1 MVYPLAA
8 FLRGVE
14 RPFLFLEGRFSFQS
28 SLRASSPIWESE
40 ASLARTRERAAKPFA
55 FLRPSLARSREARFG
70 SLRLAQTGELA
81 RRLFPVWTFGSRASQ
96 TGNPVVSGSSPSL
109 TFEKKL
115 DFLRVSELA

>member
-70 SLRLAQTGELA
+70 SPKQESLLAGYFQSGRLVRGRPET
-81 RRLFPVWTFGSRASQ
+81 R
-96 TGNPVVSGSSPSL
+96 NPVVSGSSPSL

>member
-70 SLRLAQTGELA
+70 SPKQGACSQAISSLDVWFEGVTDWQSGGLRFKSFTDL
-81 RRLFPVWTFGSRASQ
+81 
-96 TGNPVVSGSSPSL
+96 
-109 TFEKKL
+109 
-115 DFLRVSELA
+115 

>member
-40 ASLARTRERAAKPFA
+40 SRENARASGEAFRFPPPFA
-55 FLRPSLARSREARFG
+55 RAFSRG

-81 RRLFPVWTFGSRASQ
+81 RRLFPVGTFGSRASTDSQ
-96 TGNPVVSGSSPSL
+96 SGG
-109 TFEKKL
+109 
-115 DFLRVSELA
+115 LRFKSFTDL

>member
-40 ASLARTRERAAKPFA
+40 ASLARTRE
-55 FLRPSLARSREARFG
+55 ARFG
-70 SLRLAQTGELA
+70 SPKQESLLAGYFQSGRLVRGRHRLAI
-81 RRLFPVWTFGSRASQ
+81 RWSQ
-96 TGNPVVSGSSPSL
+96 VQVL
-109 TFEKKL
+109 H
-115 DFLRVSELA
+115 